1 MTGAESGNGRRCSCT
16 RACVGVSALPQG
28 APPAEATSRPK
39 GSGRGTSPR
48 NRADISAALATAA
61 FARWILVENP
71 SVRYFHFLDSSLEGR
86 RQHMW
91 MVHAIG
97 RRQQAQARWAT
108 RHTPALP
115 KGTARTTGLRAMKS
129 HHTTTF
135 PALLARC
142 LVKSVYSNSSRPVHR
157 YGLELCN
164 FSKGVQYGHVLVHM
178 KSYSYM
184 QVALHI
190 LLITE
195 ESFYTFRYSN
205 L

>member
-1 MTGAESGNGRRCSCT
+1 MWEQQHELGTQKMYS
-16 RACVGVSALPQG
+16 L
-28 APPAEATSRPK
+28 APSLTICFS
-39 GSGRGTSPR
+39 
-48 NRADISAALATAA
+48 
-61 FARWILVENP
+61 
-71 SVRYFHFLDSSLEGR
+71 SSLEGR

-164 FSKGVQYGHVLVHM
+164 FSKGCIIPFILVL
-178 KSYSYM
+178 
-184 QVALHI
+184 
-190 LLITE
+190 
-195 ESFYTFRYSN
+195 
-205 L
+205 